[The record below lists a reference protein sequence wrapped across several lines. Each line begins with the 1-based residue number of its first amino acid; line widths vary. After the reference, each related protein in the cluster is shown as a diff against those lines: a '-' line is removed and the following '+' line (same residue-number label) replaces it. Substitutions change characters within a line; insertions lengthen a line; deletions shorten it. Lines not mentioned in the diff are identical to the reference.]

1 MKTLTKEQVLY
12 LHAELIEEFGGT
24 DGIRDMGLLESAM
37 YAPFQTFGGEA
48 LYPSVQAKAA
58 KLGLGIVGNHP
69 FLDGNKRTGAH
80 VMLIFLALNGIELEY
95 TQEELTRKAH
105 NYELERSPY
114 TVLCLDYAQSGI
126 GSNSCGPELLEQY
139 RLDAQHFVFEIGLR
153 MREK

>member
-1 MKTLTKEQVLY
+1 MKILTKEQVLY

-95 TQEELTRKAH
+95 TQEELIDVIMSAARGETDSSGLLKWI
-105 NYELERSPY
+105 LEHE
-114 TVLCLDYAQSGI
+114 V
-126 GSNSCGPELLEQY
+126 
-139 RLDAQHFVFEIGLR
+139 
-153 MREK
+153 

>member
-58 KLGLGIVGNHP
+58 KLGFGIVGNHP

-95 TQEELTRKAH
+95 TQEELIDVIMSVARGETDSSGLLKWI
-105 NYELERSPY
+105 LEHE
-114 TVLCLDYAQSGI
+114 V
-126 GSNSCGPELLEQY
+126 
-139 RLDAQHFVFEIGLR
+139 
-153 MREK
+153 